1 MRPPAKLGMKTLMQQ
16 IRPSHPP
23 RPRRTALSIPA
34 INQRALEKAHAL
46 QADVLIFDLED
57 SVAEEKKAEAR
68 DNLKRHFASLA
79 VPHAA
84 ETVIRINAVDTAHLE
99 PDLEA
104 ALACNPCALLLPKV
118 ESPRD
123 VFAVADRLAERD
135 APPHLRLW
143 AMIETPKAVL
153 HAGRIAEAAET
164 AASRLEAF
172 VIGLNDL
179 RKETGVLPE
188 PGRTHLLSF
197 MMQILL
203 AGRAYGL
210 TVLDSVSNAFRDMAA
225 FEMECAQGRAMGFDG
240 KMLIHPA
247 QIEPANRH
255 FGPSEDALAEAR
267 GIIAAFALPEAQ
279 GLGVV
284 NMDGRMVERLHL
296 EQALQL
302 VALADEI
309 EKRKVSR

>member
-1 MRPPAKLGMKTLMQQ
+1 MQQ
-16 IRPSHPP
+16 TRLSRPP
-23 RPRRTALSIPA
+23 RPRRSALSIPA

-68 DNLKRHFASLA
+68 DNLKRHFAHRAGPS
-79 VPHAA
+79 AA
-84 ETVIRINAVDTAHLE
+84 ETVIRINAVDTAHLAA
-99 PDLEA
+99 DLET
-104 ALACNPCALLLPKV
+104 ALACRPDALLIPKV

-123 VFAVADRLAERD
+123 IFAVADRLAQQE
-135 APPHLRLW
+135 ASPALRLW

-188 PGRTHLLSF
+188 PGRTHLAAF

-203 AGRAYGL
+203 AARAYGL
-210 TVLDSVSNAFRDMAA
+210 DVLDSVSNDFRDLTA
-225 FEMECAQGRAMGFDG
+225 FEAECMQGRAMGFDG

-255 FGPSEDALAEAR
+255 FGPSADALAQAHA
-267 GIIAAFALPEAQ
+267 IIAAFALPEAQ

-284 NMDGRMVERLHL
+284 NMAGRMVERLHL

-302 VALADEI
+302 VAFADEI
-309 EKRKVSR
+309 EKRKVS